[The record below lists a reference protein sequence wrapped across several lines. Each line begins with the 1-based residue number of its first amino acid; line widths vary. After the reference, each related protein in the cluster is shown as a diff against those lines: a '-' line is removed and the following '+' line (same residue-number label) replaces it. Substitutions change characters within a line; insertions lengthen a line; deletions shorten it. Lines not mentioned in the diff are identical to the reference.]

1 MMNDPQTQV
10 AETPNGQARLRL
22 LARLV
27 AAGVA
32 TVLTSLLA
40 AAFWAGGLG
49 QYTND
54 YCSTRAPRPEWP
66 SNPEAV
72 DGRPAYMDG
81 PVTIRC
87 EYDHFPT
94 VTVIEPLPLIGALVL
109 AALAV
114 GAAVLFFRWALRPQ
128 RTNDVQHANDDQTG

>member
-10 AETPNGQARLRL
+10 AEPRNGQARLRL
-22 LARLV
+22 LGRLV
-27 AAGVA
+27 VAGVA

-40 AAFWAGGLG
+40 AGLWAVGQA

-54 YCSTRAPRPEWP
+54 YCSTRVPEPESP
-66 SNPEAV
+66 SSPEAV
-72 DGRPAYMDG
+72 GGRPAYMDG

-114 GAAVLFFRWALRPQ
+114 GAAVLFVRWALRPQ
-128 RTNDVQHANDDQTG
+128 RTKNVQHATDDQTG